1 MTANPRAHVTRTSSV
16 VSRHPSIYPPSVM
29 RTQGRRK
36 TWGAWNATADP
47 MVASTS
53 SLDGHDDAG
62 DDPKTNDAAL
72 AVGNGGPHSMTNDHL
87 PVLVPVSS
95 TGSCCPCTAAK
106 LDKGK
111 GKAEYFD
118 ENEEVGAN
126 GAPAVDDRPH
136 SAAGDLP
143 VLAPEPS
150 IVGSPRTMSDN
161 AWDDSIPWPGNTYMI
176 IEKATGRPITLKENG
191 MIYLPGNE
199 EGNEEDAETM
209 SATPAEP
216 APTADNTWY
225 CAESQNY
232 FGFLNRATGRYMGH
246 NVFRTM
252 QASAFSLRAWELFT
266 AKPHPKGG
274 YHLMTP
280 LWANALQVVDIAPDG
295 RHLIRRM
302 HGGVLWEFRK
312 VEK

>member
-1 MTANPRAHVTRTSSV
+1 MTANPRANITRTSSV

-47 MVASTS
+47 MAASTS
-53 SLDGHDDAG
+53 SLDGHEETGEDF
-62 DDPKTNDAAL
+62 KTNEPAP
-72 AVGNGGPHSMTNDHL
+72 VVPTSPHSVANDHM
-87 PVLVPVSS
+87 PVLAPVSS
-95 TGSCCPCTAAK
+95 AGSCCPCTAAK

-111 GKAEYFD
+111 GKAHYFD
-118 ENEEVGAN
+118 EAEEEVGGTTGA
-126 GAPAVDDRPH
+126 APAVGDRPRS
-136 SAAGDLP
+136 SAAESDLS
-143 VLAPEPS
+143 VIAPEPS
-150 IVGSPRTMSDN
+150 VVGSPRAMSDN
-161 AWDDSIPWPGNTYMI
+161 AWDDSVPWPGNTYMI
-176 IEKATGRPITLKENG
+176 IDKATGRPITLKENG
-191 MIYLPGNE
+191 MIYLPGDE
-199 EGNEEDAETM
+199 EEIR
-209 SATPAEP
+209 SPAEV

-232 FGFLNRATGRYMGH
+232 LGFLNRATGRYMGH

-266 AKPHPKGG
+266 ARPHPKGG

-280 LWANALQVVDIAPDG
+280 LWSNALQVVDMAPDG